1 MSQQETPIDGAGAP
15 GERARSIDPKL
26 LWGIAS
32 AVAIAIGSLG
42 TWVTAGP
49 IHLSGTSG
57 GRDGTITV
65 VLALIA
71 LVPLALRRWRP
82 LVGVLA
88 AVCLLIGVIDT
99 IDVKS
104 LDDDALFD
112 ASVGWGLL
120 LVDVAAASLL
130 AWTFLGRSPKAQRG

>member
-71 LVPLALRRWRP
+71 LVPIALRRWRP

-99 IDVKS
+99 IDVNS
-104 LDDDALFD
+104 TGDTLFD

-130 AWTFLGRSPKAQRG
+130 AWTFLGRSPQAQRG